1 MNFHTIKSVSP
12 LENFIIEVLFNNGIY
27 KRYDLKP
34 LIQRFKAFDGLKNLE
49 VFNGVKVDP
58 GGYGIIWNEDLDLSS
73 EEIWENGEI
82 INK

>member
-34 LIQRFKAFDGLKNLE
+34 LIQRFNVFKVLNNLE
-49 VFNGVKVDP
+49 VFNDVKVDS

-73 EEIWENGEI
+73 EEIWENGETM
-82 INK
+82 NK

>member
-1 MNFHTIKSVSP
+1 MNFHTIKSVRP
-12 LENFIIEVLFNNGIY
+12 LENLIVEVLFNNGIY

-34 LIQRFKAFDGLKNLE
+34 LIKNFNVFKELENLE
-49 VFNGVKVDP
+49 VFNSVKADP